1 MRAREKYHVLDIQN
15 FKNLILVPTLKAV
28 DLYSESAVNL
38 LLGTAIQ
45 ESRLTYLKQK
55 GGGPALGLF
64 QIEPATL
71 DDIYFRYL
79 QREDKK
85 ELLGRVQQFLTL
97 QDVRDQVI
105 GNIPFAVLIARVR
118 YLMVPEALPFYDDID
133 GLAKCWKKHFNT
145 PAGKGEAHEFV
156 ENYKYHVL
164 GERL

>member
-1 MRAREKYHVLDIQN
+1 LLDIQN
-15 FKNLILVPTLKAV
+15 FKNLILGPTLKAV

-79 QREDKK
+79 RREDKK
-85 ELLGRVQQFLTL
+85 ELYEKIVQFTTRQGI
-97 QDVRDQVI
+97 QRQVI
-105 GNIPFAVLIARVR
+105 GNMSFAVIMARVR
-118 YLMVPEALPFYDDID
+118 YLMVPEALPAHDDV
-133 GLAKCWKKHFNT
+133 GALAEYWKAHYNT
-145 PAGKGEAHEFV
+145 SRGAGTVQGFI
-156 ENYKYHVL
+156 ENYKFYVL
-164 GERL
+164 RAMRNK

>member
-1 MRAREKYHVLDIQN
+1 MLDTQN

-64 QIEPATL
+64 QIEPRTL
-71 DDIYFRYL
+71 DDIYNRYL
-79 QREDKK
+79 QREDKS
-85 ELLGRVQQFLTL
+85 ELLGRVQKFTTE
-97 QDVRDQVI
+97 QDVYDQVI
-105 GNIPFAVLIARVR
+105 GNIPFAVVIARVR
-118 YLMVPEALPFYDDID
+118 YLMVPEALPAYDDVE
-133 GLAKCWKKHFNT
+133 GMGKYWKSGYNT
-145 PAGKGEAHEFV
+145 AGGKGHVHEFI
-156 ENYKYHVL
+156 ENYNRYVL

>member
-1 MRAREKYHVLDIQN
+1 MLDVN
-15 FKNLILVPTLKAV
+15 HFENLILVPTLRAI

-38 LLGTAIQ
+38 LLGTAVQ

-79 QREDKK
+79 KREDKK
-85 ELLGRVQQFLTL
+85 ELLGRVQQFTTA

-105 GNIPFAVLIARVR
+105 GNIPFAVVIARVR
-118 YLMVPEALPFYDDID
+118 YLMVPEPLPAYDDLQA
-133 GLAKCWKKHFNT
+133 LAGYWKKYFNS
-145 PAGKGEAHEFV
+145 PAGKGEVHEFV
-156 ENYKYHVL
+156 ENYNRYVL
-164 GERL
+164 NIQRESS

>member
-1 MRAREKYHVLDIQN
+1 MLDILN

-28 DLYSESAVNL
+28 DLYSESVVNL

-79 QREDKK
+79 LREDKR
-85 ELLGRVQQFLTL
+85 ELMGRVQKFTTAQS
-97 QDVRDQVI
+97 VREQVI
-105 GNIPFAVLIARVR
+105 GNIPFAVVIARIR
-118 YLMVPEALPFYDDID
+118 YLMVPEALPAYDDLQAL
-133 GLAKCWKKHFNT
+133 GEYWKRFYNT
-145 PAGKGEAHEFV
+145 TAGKGEAHEFV
-156 ENYKYHVL
+156 ENYNRYVL
-164 GERL
+164 NIK

>member
-1 MRAREKYHVLDIQN
+1 MIDISQ

-71 DDIYFRYL
+71 SDIYDRYL

-85 ELLGRVQQFLTL
+85 ELFKKVLQFTTR

-105 GNIPFAVLIARVR
+105 GNIPFAVVIARVR
-118 YLMVPEALPFYDDID
+118 YYMVPEALPAHDDVEA
-133 GLAKCWKKHFNT
+133 LAQYWKVHYNT
-145 PAGKGEAHEFV
+145 PAGSGEAQEFAA
-156 ENYKYHVL
+156 NYNRYAL
-164 GERL
+164 NIMESAR